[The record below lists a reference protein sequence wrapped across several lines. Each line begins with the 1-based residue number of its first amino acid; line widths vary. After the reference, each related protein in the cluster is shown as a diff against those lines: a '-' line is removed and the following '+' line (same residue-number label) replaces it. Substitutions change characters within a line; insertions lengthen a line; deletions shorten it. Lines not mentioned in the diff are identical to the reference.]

1 VLGDTQLVG
10 RMLGNL
16 LGNVLK
22 YSHEFFTLTLTEDG
36 CLTISNP
43 ISGSIPDTER
53 LFERTYRADRA
64 RGGKGAGLGLYIVK
78 LLAQKQGAEVSA
90 DIKDDM
96 ISVRIKFPCA
106 E

>member
-1 VLGDTQLVG
+1 
-10 RMLGNL
+10 M
-16 LGNVLK
+16 
-22 YSHEFFTLTLTEDG
+22 
-36 CLTISNP
+36 TISNP
-43 ISGSIPDTER
+43 ISMNIPEPER

-90 DIKDDM
+90 DVKDDM
-96 ISVRIKFPCA
+96 LSVSIKFLCA